1 MKKSVFGKTM
11 DNVKRHR
18 NIRVVTTNR
27 RRRHLRSE
35 PNYRITKWF
44 SENLLV
50 IIMNKT
56 EVKLIKLV
64 YL

>member
-18 NIRVVTTNR
+18 NIRLVTTNR
-27 RRRHLRSE
+27 RRSHLRSE
-35 PNYRITKWF
+35 PNYCITKWF

-56 EVKLIKLV
+56 EVKMNKLV

>member
-1 MKKSVFGKTM
+1 MKKSVF
-11 DNVKRHR
+11 
-18 NIRVVTTNR
+18 VTTNR
-27 RRRHLRSE
+27 RRSHLRSE
-35 PNYRITKWF
+35 PNYLITKWF

-56 EVKLIKLV
+56 EVKMNKLL